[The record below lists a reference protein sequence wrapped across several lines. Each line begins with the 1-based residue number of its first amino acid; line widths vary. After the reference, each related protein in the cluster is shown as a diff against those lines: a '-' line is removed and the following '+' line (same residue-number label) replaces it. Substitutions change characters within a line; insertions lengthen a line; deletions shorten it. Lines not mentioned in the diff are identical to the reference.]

1 MIYAAIALA
10 MILAF
15 SYFVFGITGIRVA
28 LGIFFITLPFYFI
41 LNNFQLEEGEK
52 IIFSLLMGFTLF
64 SSLVYL
70 LGLVIS
76 FRLGIIITFILLV
89 AVAFGIKK
97 FLRH

>member
-15 SYFVFGITGIRVA
+15 PYFVFGITGIRVA

-52 IIFSLLMGFTLF
+52 IILSLLMGFTLF

-76 FRLGIIITFILLV
+76 FRLGIIITFIVLA